1 MKNMSEKI
9 EFENITIRAPKKIL
23 DFLRAHEKDMGRT
36 AEEYI
41 EFNLVQGVRADLDAG
56 DVFTPTGPEIAK
68 YWDLNVIFKQM
79 INDPYE

>member
-23 DFLRAHEKDMGRT
+23 DFLRAHEENLGRT

-41 EFNLVQGVRADLDAG
+41 ELNIVQCVKADLDAG
-56 DVFTPTGPEIAK
+56 DVFAPTGPQIAK
-68 YWDLNVIFKQM
+68 TWALT
-79 INDPYE
+79 